1 MAASKGRYA
10 VSMTKQIKHWLKIR
24 NMTMKELAE
33 LLHVSPGTLSYWI
46 NSEEIPSYIL
56 KRMSEILRVPVEK
69 LVGI

>member
-1 MAASKGRYA
+1 M
-10 VSMTKQIKHWLKIR
+10 SMTKQIKHWLKIR
-24 NMTMKELAE
+24 NMTMQTMAE

>member
-1 MAASKGRYA
+1 M
-10 VSMTKQIKHWLKIR
+10 SMTKQIKHWLKIR

-33 LLHVSPGTLSYWI
+33 LLHVSAGTLSYWI

-56 KRMSEILRVPVEK
+56 KRMADILRVPVEK

>member
-1 MAASKGRYA
+1 
-10 VSMTKQIKHWLKIR
+10 MTMNKQIKHWLKIR

-33 LLHVSPGTLSYWI
+33 LLHVSTGTLSYWI

>member
-1 MAASKGRYA
+1 MR
-10 VSMTKQIKHWLKIR
+10 MTKQIKHWLKVR
-24 NMTMKELAE
+24 NMTIASMAE
-33 LLHVSPGTLSYWI
+33 LLHVSTGTLSYWI

>member
-1 MAASKGRYA
+1 MMS
-10 VSMTKQIKHWLKIR
+10 KQIKHWLKIR
-24 NMTMKELAE
+24 NMTVANMAE

-56 KRMSEILRVPVEK
+56 KRMSEILMVPVEK

>member
-1 MAASKGRYA
+1 
-10 VSMTKQIKHWLKIR
+10 MTMNKQIKHWLKIR

-33 LLHVSPGTLSYWI
+33 LLHVSAGTLSYWI

-69 LVGI
+69 LVGV

>member
-1 MAASKGRYA
+1 MMSKN
-10 VSMTKQIKHWLKIR
+10 IKHWLKIR
-24 NMTMKELAE
+24 NMTIKQMAE

-69 LVGI
+69 LVGV

>member
-1 MAASKGRYA
+1 MISKN
-10 VSMTKQIKHWLKIR
+10 IKYWLKVR
-24 NMTMKELAE
+24 NMTVQRMAE

>member
-1 MAASKGRYA
+1 MMSKN
-10 VSMTKQIKHWLKIR
+10 IKHWLKIR
-24 NMTMKELAE
+24 NMTIKHMAE

-69 LVGI
+69 LVGVC

>member
-1 MAASKGRYA
+1 
-10 VSMTKQIKHWLKIR
+10 MTMNKQIKHWLKIR

-33 LLHVSPGTLSYWI
+33 LLHVSAGTLSYWI

-56 KRMSEILRVPVEK
+56 KRMADILRVPVEK

>member
-1 MAASKGRYA
+1 MMSKN
-10 VSMTKQIKHWLKIR
+10 IKHWLKIR
-24 NMTMKELAE
+24 NMTIKHMAE

-69 LVGI
+69 LVGV

>member
-1 MAASKGRYA
+1 M
-10 VSMTKQIKHWLKIR
+10 SMTKQIKHWLKIR
-24 NMTMKELAE
+24 NMTVANMAE
-33 LLHVSPGTLSYWI
+33 LLHVSAGTLSYWI

>member
-1 MAASKGRYA
+1 M
-10 VSMTKQIKHWLKIR
+10 SMSKQIKHWLKIR

-33 LLHVSPGTLSYWI
+33 LLHVSAGTLSYWI